1 MRVGIYTLDRDD
13 LETMADFLP
22 DFVVERSHEPGYFS
36 LGAVGKNDGEDV
48 IVGVAQFYIDINA
61 SGECFSY
68 LIYIYVMEDYRR
80 DGVGIKLINKIG
92 SILKKS
98 DIKMCVARLP
108 IKKDVF
114 LYQLTAKEE
123 VESFIKAC
131 DFIAT
136 KEEIVGETLP
146 DSSDKNTKYIRLTG
160 R

>member
-1 MRVGIYTLDRDD
+1 MRTGIYTLDKED
-13 LETMADFLP
+13 LETMKDILP
-22 DFVVERSHEPGYFS
+22 DFVIERSHEPGYFS
-36 LGAVGKNDGEDV
+36 LGAVGKVDGEDV

-61 SGECFSY
+61 SGECFAY
-68 LIYIYVMEDYRR
+68 LIYSYVIDEFRR
-80 DGVGIKLINKIG
+80 DGIGTKLIDKIG

-98 DIKMCVARLP
+98 DIRMCVARLP

-114 LYQLTAKEE
+114 LYSITPKEN
-123 VESFIKAC
+123 VEDFIKAC

-146 DSSDKNTKYIRLTG
+146 DSTDKNTKYVRLTG